1 MRTLLD
7 KLGHVAPTGI
17 EPATL
22 VQDMMELF
30 REINNWSV
38 LMPVQKDSEP
48 ENQRKGSP
56 YRT

>member
-1 MRTLLD
+1 LA
-7 KLGHVAPTGI
+7 APTGI

-30 REINNWSV
+30 REINKWSV

-48 ENQRKGSP
+48 ENQTKGSP